1 MTTIAKQFSVSHAV
15 ELKHSTGLSLSARY
29 NNFIEELTFSHFG
42 LMVMAM
48 LISSC
53 LGSITA
59 MAIFFNGGP
68 IWVFAI
74 GLFAA
79 VANLVACISQAPTKW
94 VVNFFILSV
103 VVNLALLFLFPL
115 W

>member
-1 MTTIAKQFSVSHAV
+1 MTTITKDFEVSSAAQLR
-15 ELKHSTGLSLSARY
+15 EYTGLSLSARY
-29 NNFIEELTFSHFG
+29 NNFIEGLKFSHFG
-42 LMVMAM
+42 LIVMTM
-48 LISSC
+48 LIGSM
-53 LGSITA
+53 LGSISA
-59 MAIFFNGGP
+59 MFVFYNGAP

-94 VVNFFILSV
+94 VVNCFLLSV
-103 VVNLALLFLFPL
+103 VVNVTLMFLYPV